1 MSTTLRMDLLVDGRV
16 LAMNRKGTFSALLP
30 ADHPAT
36 KRFPPAPSTIRRIFV
51 TCTVKDGK
59 VISVGNAC
67 RAWKE

>member
-1 MSTTLRMDLLVDGRV
+1 MTTTLRLDLLIDGRV
-16 LAMNRKGTFSALLP
+16 LAMNRKGTISLLLSK
-30 ADHPAT
+30 DHPAA
-36 KRFPPAPSTIRRIFV
+36 KRFPPPPSTIRRIFV